1 MKTKMEKKN
10 INRKEKINTFV
21 EEMLNDTDLSKKDRQ
36 KVYGDYKKIINY
48 YLKNNINEE
57 EITRRLKNDQVSK
70 CYKKNNDWYSL
81 DNSSKIYPLSMS
93 SEWMSTYRLS
103 IYLKDKVI
111 PEVLQIALFYTVI
124 RFPLFRTNLHKGFF
138 WHYLDSSNKYYKIVK
153 EEDIPCSPINV
164 SKREKELLKYLI
176 AKGVPN
182 HFRQNLWILCSGA
195 KNDLLNNAS
204 YYNNLLKL
212 SKEVPSLYEK
222 QIDKDIRRT
231 INENMQNYEQL
242 KIKMK
247 NILMCYS
254 IRNSSIGYCQGFNFL
269 VLRLLQVIKG
279 EVIHYNFYKLY
290 FNYHRKN
297 HFGFFVI

>member
-1 MKTKMEKKN
+1 MQSL
-10 INRKEKINTFV
+10 IILLFLIKIIF
-21 EEMLNDTDLSKKDRQ
+21 KKD
-36 KVYGDYKKIINY
+36 K
-48 YLKNNINEE
+48 YLLN
-57 EITRRLKNDQVSK
+57 
-70 CYKKNNDWYSL
+70 
-81 DNSSKIYPLSMS
+81 
-93 SEWMSTYRLS
+93 
-103 IYLKDKVI
+103 
-111 PEVLQIALFYTVI
+111 
-124 RFPLFRTNLHKGFF
+124 
-138 WHYLDSSNKYYKIVK
+138 
-153 EEDIPCSPINV
+153 
-164 SKREKELLKYLI
+164 KREKKLLKYLI

-182 HFRQNLWILCSGA
+182 QFRQNLWILCSGA

-279 EVIHYNFYKLY
+279 EVIYYFFYIYILI
-290 FNYHRKN
+290 FIGRIIL
-297 HFGFFVI
+297 GFL